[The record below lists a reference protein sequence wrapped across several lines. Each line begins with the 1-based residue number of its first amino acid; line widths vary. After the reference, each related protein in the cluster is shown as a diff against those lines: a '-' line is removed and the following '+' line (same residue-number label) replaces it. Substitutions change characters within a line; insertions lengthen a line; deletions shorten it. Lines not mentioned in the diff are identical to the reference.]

1 MWPDR
6 TNPEIRAIGGTP
18 IGGSLLTI
26 RDQIRGTDLASDTLR
41 GCRPYTVI
49 VLTDGFNGCG
59 DPVAS
64 ATALRSVVNNSEVC
78 TNDTQCDSGLCNTG
92 VGRCQ
97 YEVQTYVIAFALQ
110 DTSEADSIAAAG
122 GTFQAIPA
130 NSEDELVSAMASII
144 ASSIKPEWC
153 NGIDDDCDDAI
164 DEDFPVGVACDN
176 GLLGACH
183 ATGNYVCTL
192 DQASVECNAPIIAA
206 VPEICNGID
215 DNCNGLVDDGLTC
228 PTPGP
233 EMCNGIDDDL
243 DLSTADDGVDDPAV
257 GITCGSSLGI
267 CQQGITKCIGGSV
280 QCCENSGA
288 PGVCVAVQGPIA
300 ETCNNT
306 DDDCDGTTDEGLSK
320 ACYPTATSG
329 CTETTPGN
337 FSCIGLC
344 RTGVH
349 TCAAGVWGACQGAII
364 PQAETCDAQD
374 NNCESNVD
382 EGLGDTT
389 CGLGVC
395 EHTVANCSAGL
406 PQNCDPMQGAVSEV
420 CNNTDDD
427 CNGLTDDG
435 LVRGCYSGGSGCT
448 ETPPGSGNF
457 VCIGVCS
464 PGSSFCGGGVW
475 GSCSNDVVPR
485 SEECNNLDD
494 DCDNSIDESL
504 SRSCY
509 TGPTGTLGVGTC
521 IGGTQTCSAG
531 AWNTCSGEIRP
542 ISEICNNADDNCDG
556 TTDNMG
562 TITCGVGIC
571 NHSVERCVAGVTQ
584 TCDPLAGAQPETCN
598 NIDDNCDGLIDQFY
612 GSCYPSATAGCTEVP
627 PGSGNYTCTGLCL
640 PGSRLCTAG
649 AWGSC
654 SGPVTPQGEVCDG
667 LDNDCDGTPDD
678 GLGSTTCGLGVCEH
692 TVANCSGGTA
702 QTCDPM
708 QGAGTETCNSLDDD
722 CDGVVDDGLLKACY
736 SGGSGCTETAP
747 GSGVFNCVG
756 VCRAGNSACA
766 AGAWGSCTNDVLPRA
781 EECNGLDDD
790 CDGSIDEN
798 LTRTCYT
805 GPGGTLGVGACI
817 AGTQTCTAGAWSTCS
832 GEVRPVT
839 ETCNNVDDNCDASVD
854 NMGNLTCGVGICNH
868 SVPKC
873 IAGATQTCDPLEG
886 AIGELCNNI
895 DDNCDGLIDQ
905 FYGSCYPV
913 ATSGCT
919 EVPPGSGNYT
929 CTGLCQAG

>member
-1 MWPDR
+1 M
-6 TNPEIRAIGGTP
+6 
-18 IGGSLLTI
+18 
-26 RDQIRGTDLASDTLR
+26 
-41 GCRPYTVI
+41 
-49 VLTDGFNGCG
+49 
-59 DPVAS
+59 
-64 ATALRSVVNNSEVC
+64 
-78 TNDTQCDSGLCNTG
+78 
-92 VGRCQ
+92 
-97 YEVQTYVIAFALQ
+97 QTYVIAFALQ

-192 DQASVECNAPIIAA
+192 DQASVECNAPIIAPVA
-206 VPEICNGID
+206 EVCNGID

-257 GITCGSSLGI
+257 GITCGSNVGI
-267 CQQGITKCIGGSV
+267 CQVGLTKCIGGSV
-280 QCCENSGA
+280 QCCQNDGL
-288 PGVCVAVQGPIA
+288 PGTCGFVQGPLA

-320 ACYPTATSG
+320 ACYPTATAG

-344 RTGVH
+344 RSGIH
-349 TCAAGVWGACQGAII
+349 TCAAGVWGVCQGAIV

-395 EHTVANCSAGL
+395 EHTVANCSGGL
-406 PQNCDPMQGAVSEV
+406 PQNCDPMQGALAEV

-427 CNGLTDDG
+427 CNGLIDDG
-435 LVRGCYSGGSGCT
+435 LVRSCYSGGSGCT

-457 VCIGVCS
+457 VCVGVCA
-464 PGSSFCGGGVW
+464 PGSSFCGAGAW
-475 GSCSNDVVPR
+475 GTCTNDVLPR
-485 SEECNNLDD
+485 AEECNNLDD

-504 SRSCY
+504 TRTCY
-509 TGPTGTLGVGTC
+509 TGPTGTLGVGIC
-521 IGGTQTCSAG
+521 IAGSQTCSAG
-531 AWNTCSGEIRP
+531 AWNTCAGEVRP
-542 ISEICNNADDNCDG
+542 VSETCNNADDNCDG
-556 TTDNMG
+556 TVDNMG

-571 NHSVERCVAGVTQ
+571 NHSVERCIAGVTQ
-584 TCDPLAGAQPETCN
+584 TCDPLAGAQPELCN
-598 NIDDNCDGLIDQFY
+598 NIDDNCDGLVDQFY

-627 PGSGNYTCTGLCL
+627 AGSGNYTCTGLCL

-667 LDNDCDGTPDD
+667 LDNDCNGTPDD

-702 QTCDPM
+702 QTCNPM

-736 SGGSGCTETAP
+736 SGGTGCTETAP

-790 CDGSIDEN
+790 CDGSIDES

-805 GPGGTLGVGACI
+805 GPGGTLGVGACV
-817 AGTQTCTAGAWSTCS
+817 AGTQT
-832 GEVRPVT
+832 
-839 ETCNNVDDNCDASVD
+839 
-854 NMGNLTCGVGICNH
+854 
-868 SVPKC
+868 
-873 IAGATQTCDPLEG
+873 
-886 AIGELCNNI
+886 
-895 DDNCDGLIDQ
+895 
-905 FYGSCYPV
+905 
-913 ATSGCT
+913 
-919 EVPPGSGNYT
+919 
-929 CTGLCQAG
+929 